1 MNRQASGD
9 DTKKTTDSGNIVT
22 TSKSLGTTGDK
33 KGYSWRKVGSSLAG
47 LAKRQDSKDTKEVV
61 DSGNVV
67 TVSKSQGT
75 TDDRVGY
82 SWRSVGL

>member
-1 MNRQASGD
+1 MNRQATGRNS
-9 DTKKTTDSGNIVT
+9 TEITDSGDVVT
-22 TSKSLGTTGDK
+22 KSKSLGTTADK
-33 KGYSWRKVGSSLAG
+33 IGYSWRSAGSVAG
-47 LAKRQDSKDTKEVV
+47 LEKRQGSKDSIKL
-61 DSGNVV
+61 DGGNVV